1 MGPFLYFALSIIQLS
16 SIFASEQIPLK
27 CFLQDYNFFNI
38 FDTSAVKTSSE
49 VVPKTHS
56 LHFDTVT
63 VNSAGFDKD
72 GWKHDATNIKYQGL
86 DDAILDDFGFNFTAK
101 VLQLTFHTDMVVTY
115 DYKSSGS
122 LFSTPMDGEGFAEV
136 SLKNIQVSF
145 TMPFDIKEDNAKKY
159 IELKSFN
166 YWYDIKD
173 NAELKFS
180 SLTNANKV
188 LSNSI
193 EQQINQR
200 WKYITAHF
208 GKVFYD
214 SLAEEIFNVLK
225 NYVKNFPLKSFGEC

>member
-1 MGPFLYFALSIIQLS
+1 MGPLLYFALSVIQLS
-16 SIFASEQIPLK
+16 SILATEQIPLK

-38 FDTSAVKTSSE
+38 FDTSAVKTSSN

-63 VNSAGFDKD
+63 VNSAGFDID
-72 GWKHDATNIKYQGL
+72 GWKHDGTNIKFQGL
-86 DDAILDDFGFNFTAK
+86 NDAILDEFGFNFTAK

-115 DYKSSGS
+115 DYKSSGT
-122 LFSTPMDGEGFAEV
+122 LFSTPINGEGFAEV

-145 TMPFDIKEDNAKKY
+145 IVPFDIKKDNDKKF

-166 YWYDIKD
+166 YSYDIRD
-173 NAELKFS
+173 NATFKFL
-180 SLTNANKV
+180 SLTSTNKE
-188 LSNSI
+188 LSESI

-200 WKYITAHF
+200 WKYLTVHF

-214 SLAEEIFNVLK
+214 SLAEKIFNVLK
-225 NYVKNFPLKSFGEC
+225 NYVMNFPLKNFGEC